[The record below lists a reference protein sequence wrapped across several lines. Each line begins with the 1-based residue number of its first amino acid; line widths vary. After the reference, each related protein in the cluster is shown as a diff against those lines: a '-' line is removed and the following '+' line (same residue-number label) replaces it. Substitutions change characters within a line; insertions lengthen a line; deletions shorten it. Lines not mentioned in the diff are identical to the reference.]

1 MKLRCDELT
10 ADPAVRTLCKQF
22 SMQVR
27 YVCYYFVAMYVS
39 RPILIVWFFLSSQ
52 NSSWSQFVSAVL
64 LECVHHEK
72 LQALTPYL
80 QLEQV
85 SWLGIV

>member
-1 MKLRCDELT
+1 MQ
-10 ADPAVRTLCKQF
+10 LCMVNSVF
-22 SMQVR
+22 
-27 YVCYYFVAMYVS
+27 VC
-39 RPILIVWFFLSSQ
+39 SQ
-52 NSSWSQFVSAVL
+52 NSSWTQFVSAAL

-85 SWLGIV
+85 RPIVKQWEPCMVWKI